1 MHFIQKETSNC
12 MDQETIEKIFNA
24 YSHLGKDKYLGCF
37 CKDQMKQL
45 KDKLYQTKIH
55 SIKHRHYGLI
65 NIGNYEDKGEHWIG
79 LVVDFSTDSCGYFD
93 SFDRS
98 FKWLN
103 DTLKTQ
109 VNNVHKSKYVLQSN
123 STSTCGLHSIYFII
137 NMMDDRHKSSS
148 FYKKVNVG
156 EYNRQHYETSN
167 PNVTIKDIDI
177 VNHLS
182 KKFKT
187 NFSML
192 LKPFN

>member
-1 MHFIQKETSNC
+1 
-12 MDQETIEKIFNA
+12 
-24 YSHLGKDKYLGCF
+24 
-37 CKDQMKQL
+37 MKQF

-55 SIKHRHYGLI
+55 SIQHRHYGLI
-65 NIGNYEDKGEHWIG
+65 NSGNYEDKGEHWIG
-79 LVVDFSTDSCGYFD
+79 LVVDFSTDSCGYSD
-93 SFDRS
+93 SFGHS

-156 EYNRQHYETSN
+156 EYNRQHYET
-167 PNVTIKDIDI
+167 
-177 VNHLS
+177 
-182 KKFKT
+182 
-187 NFSML
+187 
-192 LKPFN
+192 